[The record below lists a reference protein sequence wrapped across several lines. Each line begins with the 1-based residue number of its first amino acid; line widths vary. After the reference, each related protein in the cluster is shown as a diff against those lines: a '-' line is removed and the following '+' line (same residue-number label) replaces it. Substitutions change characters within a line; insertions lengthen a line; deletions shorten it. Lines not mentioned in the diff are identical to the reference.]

1 MNYVLSEFYYL
12 FPVMRFILNI
22 VTGVTLSRVF
32 LVPFIILT
40 MLGDSLNWKI
50 FSALLFVLASLTDF
64 LDGWLARRMGLVSDW
79 GKIFDPVA
87 DKVLVTSILVALIP
101 IGMINPYLVIILL
114 ARDTFVGGLRSLA
127 AARQLIIDA
136 KPAGKWKTA
145 IQMIAIPALIV
156 GQNFEGIPVLVIG
169 QTVLWLSVLLSLVSG
184 IEYAYFYHKASK
196 K

>member
-1 MNYVLSEFYYL
+1 
-12 FPVMRFILNI
+12 MRFILNI

>member
-1 MNYVLSEFYYL
+1 LNYVLSEFYYL

>member
-169 QTVLWLSVLLSLVSG
+169 QTVLWISVLLSLVSG